1 MCLWMPQYRIPTF
14 FHQPFWRTRGS
25 ADADGLHAVEP
36 VEVDL
41 FGPLDLVAVGAVR
54 LTLLEDHLLPV
65 NDVLGYQVIENFFL
79 ADNQ

>member
-1 MCLWMPQYRIPTF
+1 MPQYRIPIF
-14 FHQPFWRTRGS
+14 FHQPFWHTCGS
-25 ADADGLHAVEP
+25 ADADCLHALEP